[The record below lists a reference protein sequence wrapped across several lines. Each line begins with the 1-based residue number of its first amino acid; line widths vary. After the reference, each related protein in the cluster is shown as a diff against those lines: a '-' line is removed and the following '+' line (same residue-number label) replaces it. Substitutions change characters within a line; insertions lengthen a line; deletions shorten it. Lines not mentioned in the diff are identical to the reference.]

1 MSCIPADAALAARQ
15 AAAAAADPQT
25 SPPPQ
30 QQQPCPAEALL
41 PCFLEFGPFDAP
53 RGDGGGLRCHTI
65 RRKRPDAAAASCP
78 PAARRPLGERGRAA
92 ADGGAAEK
100 GLLDAIGEQWD
111 LPPAYYQYQGC
122 SCVQGYREQWGE
134 GGTAL
139 TCASDRGPLAAWA
152 WALVALG
159 GALLLLAAALAL
171 AAGRWVLLRSRW
183 AREAELQR
191 KRARWGALKAGA
203 RVSVVVTDINGF
215 SGEKLIGSRVCGRHM

>member
-1 MSCIPADAALAARQ
+1 
-15 AAAAAADPQT
+15 
-25 SPPPQ
+25 
-30 QQQPCPAEALL
+30 
-41 PCFLEFGPFDAP
+41 
-53 RGDGGGLRCHTI
+53 
-65 RRKRPDAAAASCP
+65 
-78 PAARRPLGERGRAA
+78 LGERGRAA